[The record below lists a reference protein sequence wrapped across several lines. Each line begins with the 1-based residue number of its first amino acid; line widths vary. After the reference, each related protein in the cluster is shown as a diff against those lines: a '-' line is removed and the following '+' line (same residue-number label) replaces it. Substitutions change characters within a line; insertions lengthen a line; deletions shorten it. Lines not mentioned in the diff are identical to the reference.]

1 MKNTCPLCGARRAKR
16 ACPGIGGQIC
26 AVCCGTKRLTEIACP
41 QDCPY
46 LSSAR
51 AHPPAVVQRRQE
63 RDFEFLLPHVND
75 LTEPQYRLM
84 MIFHAVVV
92 REAEQAMPPLID
104 ADVADACATAAATLE
119 TAGKGIIYEHQA
131 ASLPAQRLA
140 AELRRGIVEL
150 SSKAGTHAARVERD
164 AASALRRVERAA
176 RGAAA
181 AFPDAED
188 PKTAWMAFAR
198 RLLGPGSL
206 AARDDERSASSR
218 SATPDA
224 PRIIIP

>member
-1 MKNTCPLCGARRAKR
+1 MTNTGP
-16 ACPGIGGQIC
+16 
-26 AVCCGTKRLTEIACP
+26 
-41 QDCPY
+41 
-46 LSSAR
+46 
-51 AHPPAVVQRRQE
+51 HPHT
-63 RDFEFLLPHVND
+63 D
-75 LTEPQYRLM
+75 
-84 MIFHAVVV
+84 
-92 REAEQAMPPLID
+92 EQALVLAQKVMTELRSQM
-104 ADVADACATAAATLE
+104 LE

-131 ASLPAQRLA
+131 ACLPAQRLA

-150 SSKAGTHAARVERD
+150 SSKAGTHAARVERE

-176 RGAAA
+176 RGASA

-206 AARDDERSASSR
+206 AARDDEQSASSR